1 MSSYVFELSD
11 VSIANGDDTLY
22 INNSDSVFGV
32 IPGSMLWIDSNR
44 PRFVQSVDNTA
55 RTVTLTA
62 NWDGDSVI
70 NQPATIV
77 PLPTQEQHQK
87 AVDEVTRVSIN
98 AELLLNRFLGLEGQ
112 YQTFITS
119 KFNSIIAI
127 TSSAGGQKLLNL
139 SSSQSQAC
147 ITLRV
152 ITIIN
157 FNGVCRTY

>member
-98 AELLLNRFLGLEGQ
+98 AELLIVFH
-112 YQTFITS
+112 I
-119 KFNSIIAI
+119 
-127 TSSAGGQKLLNL
+127 
-139 SSSQSQAC
+139 
-147 ITLRV
+147 LRHQRIV
-152 ITIIN
+152 SH
-157 FNGVCRTY
+157 FPLYLQ